1 MRSSLCVRSLWFDLI
16 NRHRRIISSVLWRS
30 IEVCI
35 RQVRDLAIF
44 YTATSLE
51 SCDWIYLRD
60 IEARV
65 KAPLR
70 WIEVC
75 TSLKSL
81 IHLIYL
87 CQLLLHCNAVPY
99 CLALYLCW

>member
-1 MRSSLCVRSLWFDLI
+1 MRSTLCMGSFWFNLI
-16 NRHRRIISSVLWRS
+16 YRHRRIISCVLWWS

-44 YTATSLE
+44 NAAASLE

-60 IEARV
+60 IDSRI

-70 WIEVC
+70 WVEVC

-81 IHLIYL
+81 IHLVHL
-87 CQLLLHCNAVPY
+87 CQLLLHGNAVPY
-99 CLALYLCW
+99 CLTLYLCW